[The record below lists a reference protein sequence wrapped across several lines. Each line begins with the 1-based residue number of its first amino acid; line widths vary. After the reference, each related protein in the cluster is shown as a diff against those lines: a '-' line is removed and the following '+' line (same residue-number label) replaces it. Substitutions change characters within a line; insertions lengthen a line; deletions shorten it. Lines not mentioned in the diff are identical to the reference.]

1 MNARQLD
8 YFRKKLADEINQLV
22 LNEAAMMVPV
32 QDYSEVHPD
41 ILDRAV
47 YEGQRAFAFRIRE
60 RERFLLWKIKDAL
73 RRIEEG
79 TYGICEECGED
90 IPIARLKARPRLPT
104 TVWTAR
110 PAWKPKKGLSKTV
123 AWEETI
129 NPFSLSHNHY
139 RALEID

>member
-8 YFRKKLADEINQLV
+8 YFRKKLVGEINQLV
-22 LNEAAMMVPV
+22 LNEAAMMVSV

-47 YEGQRAFAFRIRE
+47 HEGQRAFAFRIRE

-79 TYGICEECGED
+79 TYGICEECGDD
-90 IPIARLKARPRLPT
+90 IPVARLKARPVTNYCLDC
-104 TVWTAR
+104 
-110 PAWKPKKGLSKTV
+110 KTRMESQERFLESG
-123 AWEETI
+123 AWEPAISPFPLSRNTI
-129 NPFSLSHNHY
+129 IGPLT
-139 RALEID
+139 

>member
-8 YFRKKLADEINQLV
+8 YFRKNLANEINQLV

-60 RERFLLWKIKDAL
+60 RERFLIWKIKDAL

-90 IPIARLKARPRLPT
+90 IPIARLKARPVTNYCLDCKTRMEAQERSLENGGMGGNN
-104 TVWTAR
+104 
-110 PAWKPKKGLSKTV
+110 KPVL
-123 AWEETI
+123 A
-129 NPFSLSHNHY
+129 FS
-139 RALEID
+139 

>member
-60 RERFLLWKIKDAL
+60 RERFLIWKIKDAL

-90 IPIARLKARPRLPT
+90 IPIARLKARPVTNYCLDCKTRMEAQERSLENGGMGGNN
-104 TVWTAR
+104 
-110 PAWKPKKGLSKTV
+110 KPVL
-123 AWEETI
+123 A
-129 NPFSLSHNHY
+129 FS
-139 RALEID
+139 

>member
-8 YFRKKLADEINQLV
+8 YFRKKLADEINQLL

-32 QDYSEVHPD
+32 QDYSEVHAD

-47 YEGQRAFAFRIRE
+47 HEGQRAFSFRIRE
-60 RERFLLWKIKDAL
+60 RERFLIRKIKDAL

-90 IPIARLKARPRLPT
+90 IPIARLKARPVTNYCLDCKTRMEAQERSLENGGIGGNI
-104 TVWTAR
+104 
-110 PAWKPKKGLSKTV
+110 KPVL
-123 AWEETI
+123 A
-129 NPFSLSHNHY
+129 FS
-139 RALEID
+139 

>member
-60 RERFLLWKIKDAL
+60 RERFLIWKIKDAL
-73 RRIEEG
+73 HRIEEG

-90 IPIARLKARPRLPT
+90 IPIARLKAQPVTNYCLDCKTRMEAQERSLENGGMGGNN
-104 TVWTAR
+104 
-110 PAWKPKKGLSKTV
+110 KPVL
-123 AWEETI
+123 A
-129 NPFSLSHNHY
+129 FS
-139 RALEID
+139 

>member
-8 YFRKKLADEINQLV
+8 YFRKKLVDEINQLV
-22 LNEAAMMVPV
+22 LNETAEKVRV

-47 YEGQRAFAFRIRE
+47 HEGQRAFAFRIRE
-60 RERFLLWKIKDAL
+60 RERFLIWKIKDAL

-90 IPIARLKARPRLPT
+90 IPIARLKARPVTNYCLDCKTRMVSQERSLESGGMGASNKP
-104 TVWTAR
+104 V
-110 PAWKPKKGLSKTV
+110 PA
-123 AWEETI
+123 
-129 NPFSLSHNHY
+129 FS
-139 RALEID
+139 

>member
-1 MNARQLD
+1 MNARQLN

-60 RERFLLWKIKDAL
+60 RERFLIWKIKDAL
-73 RRIEEG
+73 HRIEEG

-90 IPIARLKARPRLPT
+90 IPIARLKARPVTNYCLDCKTRMEAQERSLENGGMGGNN
-104 TVWTAR
+104 
-110 PAWKPKKGLSKTV
+110 KPVL
-123 AWEETI
+123 A
-129 NPFSLSHNHY
+129 FS
-139 RALEID
+139 

>member
-22 LNEAAMMVPV
+22 LNETAMMVPV

-60 RERFLLWKIKDAL
+60 RERFLIWKIKDAL
-73 RRIEEG
+73 HRIEEG

-90 IPIARLKARPRLPT
+90 IPIARLKARPVTNYCLDCKTRMEAQERSLENGGMGGNN
-104 TVWTAR
+104 
-110 PAWKPKKGLSKTV
+110 KPVL
-123 AWEETI
+123 A
-129 NPFSLSHNHY
+129 FS
-139 RALEID
+139 

>member
-22 LNEAAMMVPV
+22 LNEAAMMVSV

-47 YEGQRAFAFRIRE
+47 YEGQRAVAFRIRE
-60 RERFLLWKIKDAL
+60 RERFLIWKIKDAL

-90 IPIARLKARPRLPT
+90 IPIARLKARPVTNYCLGCKTRMEAQERSLENGGMGGNN
-104 TVWTAR
+104 
-110 PAWKPKKGLSKTV
+110 KPVL
-123 AWEETI
+123 A
-129 NPFSLSHNHY
+129 FS
-139 RALEID
+139 

>member
-1 MNARQLD
+1 MNARQLHH
-8 YFRKKLADEINQLV
+8 FRKKLVDEINQLV

-47 YEGQRAFAFRIRE
+47 HEGQRAFAFRIRE
-60 RERFLLWKIKDAL
+60 RERFLIWKIKDAL

-90 IPIARLKARPRLPT
+90 IPIARLKARPVTNYCLDCKTRMESQERSLKSGGMGGNN
-104 TVWTAR
+104 
-110 PAWKPKKGLSKTV
+110 KPVL
-123 AWEETI
+123 A
-129 NPFSLSHNHY
+129 FS
-139 RALEID
+139 

>member
-8 YFRKKLADEINQLV
+8 YFRKKLADEINQLL

-32 QDYSEVHPD
+32 QDYSEVHAD

-47 YEGQRAFAFRIRE
+47 HEGQRAFAFRIRE
-60 RERFLLWKIKDAL
+60 RERFLIRKIKNAL

-90 IPIARLKARPRLPT
+90 IPIARLKARPVTNYCLDCKTRMEAQERSLENGGMGGNN
-104 TVWTAR
+104 
-110 PAWKPKKGLSKTV
+110 KPVL
-123 AWEETI
+123 A
-129 NPFSLSHNHY
+129 FS
-139 RALEID
+139 

>member
-60 RERFLLWKIKDAL
+60 RERFLIRKIKNAL

-90 IPIARLKARPRLPT
+90 IPIARLKARPVTNYCLDCKTRMEAQERSLKNGGIGGNN
-104 TVWTAR
+104 
-110 PAWKPKKGLSKTV
+110 KPVL
-123 AWEETI
+123 A
-129 NPFSLSHNHY
+129 FS
-139 RALEID
+139 

>member
-8 YFRKKLADEINQLV
+8 YFRKKLADEINQLL

-32 QDYSEVHPD
+32 QDYSEVHSD

-60 RERFLLWKIKDAL
+60 RERFLIRKIKDAL

-90 IPIARLKARPRLPT
+90 IPIARLKARPVTNYCLDCKTRMEAQERSLENGGMGGNN
-104 TVWTAR
+104 
-110 PAWKPKKGLSKTV
+110 KPVL
-123 AWEETI
+123 A
-129 NPFSLSHNHY
+129 FS
-139 RALEID
+139 

>member
-1 MNARQLD
+1 MNARQLH
-8 YFRKKLADEINQLV
+8 YFRKKLVDEINQLV

-47 YEGQRAFAFRIRE
+47 HEGQRAFAFRIRE
-60 RERFLLWKIKDAL
+60 RERFLIWKIKDAL

-90 IPIARLKARPRLPT
+90 IPIARLKARPVTNYCLDCKTRMESQERSLKSGGMGGNN
-104 TVWTAR
+104 
-110 PAWKPKKGLSKTV
+110 KPVL
-123 AWEETI
+123 A
-129 NPFSLSHNHY
+129 FS
-139 RALEID
+139 

>member
-47 YEGQRAFAFRIRE
+47 HEGQRAFAFRIRE
-60 RERFLLWKIKDAL
+60 RERFLIWKIKDAL

-90 IPIARLKARPRLPT
+90 IPIARLKARPVTNYCLDCKTRMESQERSLKSGGMGGNN
-104 TVWTAR
+104 
-110 PAWKPKKGLSKTV
+110 KPVL
-123 AWEETI
+123 A
-129 NPFSLSHNHY
+129 FS
-139 RALEID
+139 

>member
-60 RERFLLWKIKDAL
+60 RERFLIWKIKDAL

-90 IPIARLKARPRLPT
+90 IPIARLKARPVTNYCLDC
-104 TVWTAR
+104 
-110 PAWKPKKGLSKTV
+110 KTRME
-123 AWEETI
+123 AQE
-129 NPFSLSHNHY
+129 
-139 RALEID
+139 RALENGGMGGNNKPVLAFS

>member
-47 YEGQRAFAFRIRE
+47 YEGQRVFAFRIRE
-60 RERFLLWKIKDAL
+60 RERFLIWKIKDAL
-73 RRIEEG
+73 HRIEEG

-90 IPIARLKARPRLPT
+90 IPIARLKARPVTNYCLDCKTRMEAQERSLENGGMGGNN
-104 TVWTAR
+104 
-110 PAWKPKKGLSKTV
+110 KPVL
-123 AWEETI
+123 A
-129 NPFSLSHNHY
+129 FS
-139 RALEID
+139 

>member
-47 YEGQRAFAFRIRE
+47 HEGQRAFAFRIRE
-60 RERFLLWKIKDAL
+60 RERFLIRKIKDAL

-90 IPIARLKARPRLPT
+90 IPIARLKARPVTNYCLDCKTRMESQERSLESGGMGGSN
-104 TVWTAR
+104 
-110 PAWKPKKGLSKTV
+110 KPVL
-123 AWEETI
+123 A
-129 NPFSLSHNHY
+129 FS
-139 RALEID
+139 

>member
-22 LNEAAMMVPV
+22 LNEAAMMVSV

-90 IPIARLKARPRLPT
+90 IPIARLKARPVTNYCLDCKTRMEAQERSLENGGMGGNN
-104 TVWTAR
+104 
-110 PAWKPKKGLSKTV
+110 KPVL
-123 AWEETI
+123 A
-129 NPFSLSHNHY
+129 FS
-139 RALEID
+139 

>member
-8 YFRKKLADEINQLV
+8 YFRKMLADEINQLA
-22 LNEAAMMVPV
+22 LNEAAMMVPA

-47 YEGQRAFAFRIRE
+47 YEGQRSFAFRIRE
-60 RERFLLWKIKDAL
+60 RERFLIRKIKDAL

-90 IPIARLKARPRLPT
+90 IPIARLKARPVTNYCLDCKTRMEAQERSLENGGMGGNN
-104 TVWTAR
+104 
-110 PAWKPKKGLSKTV
+110 KPVL
-123 AWEETI
+123 A
-129 NPFSLSHNHY
+129 FS
-139 RALEID
+139 

>member
-60 RERFLLWKIKDAL
+60 RERFLIWKIKDAL
-73 RRIEEG
+73 HRIEEG

-90 IPIARLKARPRLPT
+90 IPIARLKARPVTNYCLDCKTRMEAQERSLENGGT
-104 TVWTAR
+104 GGNN
-110 PAWKPKKGLSKTV
+110 KPVL
-123 AWEETI
+123 A
-129 NPFSLSHNHY
+129 FSSPL
-139 RALEID
+139 

>member
-60 RERFLLWKIKDAL
+60 RERFLIWKIKDAL

-90 IPIARLKARPRLPT
+90 IPIARLKARPVTNYCLDCKTRME
-104 TVWTAR
+104 
-110 PAWKPKKGLSKTV
+110 PKKGLSKTV